1 MLDLNFIRENK
12 ELVKKGIKAKGY
24 EVQIVDHVLE
34 VDQKRRALLVKIES
48 LRSQRNKL
56 DRQDIDKGRQIKEE
70 LKRLEPDLK
79 RFEQELKEFLWQIPN
94 LPAEDVPQGKNE
106 SENVEVKKWGEPQKL
121 PFKVKNYQELG
132 ESLGIIDT
140 QTAAK
145 VSGTRFGYLKNEGV
159 LLQQALIKFAFD
171 FLIKEGFLPVLPPAL
186 ISLDSMRGL
195 GYMEGGG
202 VDDMYL
208 LEKDKLALVGTA
220 EHALVPMH
228 KNEILEAKKLP
239 LRYAGFSP
247 GFRREAGSYGKDTAG
262 IFRVHQF
269 DKVEMI
275 SFVKPQ
281 AKADEKEHQYLLSL
295 EEKIVQALG
304 VPYQITQMCTGDLG
318 YPAARK
324 YDLNCWFPSENRY
337 RETHSVSTCTDFQS
351 RRLNIKYKD
360 GNETGFVDVLN
371 GTAIAMGR
379 MILAI
384 LENYQQKDG
393 TVEIPKVLQKETGF
407 SKITPKK

>member
-79 RFEQELKEFLWQIPN
+79 RFEQELKEFLWQI
-94 LPAEDVPQGKNE
+94 PAEDVPQGKNE